1 MKTNSGGELQ
11 MSKKTEESNFL
22 FCGNQECPNLI
33 KKKTIPT
40 NGKKMWKL
48 KQTR

>member
-33 KKKTIPT
+33 KKKQSQPMA
-40 NGKKMWKL
+40 KKCEN
-48 KQTR
+48 

>member
-22 FCGNQECPNLI
+22 FCGNQECPNLM
-33 KKKTIPT
+33 KKKKQSQPMA
-40 NGKKMWKL
+40 KKCEN
-48 KQTR
+48 

>member
-33 KKKTIPT
+33 KKKNNPNQWQKSVKIKA
-40 NGKKMWKL
+40 N
-48 KQTR
+48 

>member
-1 MKTNSGGELQ
+1 MKTNSSGELQ

-33 KKKTIPT
+33 KKNNPNQWQKNVKIKA
-40 NGKKMWKL
+40 N
-48 KQTR
+48 